1 MGTRSR
7 EKPTRLSEKLIQ
19 VRNALGLSQDGMIRC
34 MGISEKITRE
44 DISKYERGIREPSL
58 LVLLEYAHAANVIV
72 DVLIDDELDL
82 PAKLPASIK
91 SEGSRG
97 RSISKSKRR

>member
-1 MGTRSR
+1 MG
-7 EKPTRLSEKLIQ
+7 
-19 VRNALGLSQDGMIRC
+19 V
-34 MGISEKITRE
+34 SEKISRE

-72 DVLIDDELDL
+72 DVLINDELDL

-91 SEGSRG
+91 SEGVRRPTGSG
-97 RSISKSKRR
+97 TKKRR